1 VTKVSAKQRSD
12 DRSEAT
18 SDRAKPGDRIVVDSH
33 HVGTPPRDG
42 EVVEVVEGSVR
53 VSYRVKWDDGHESL
67 FTPEAG
73 SIHVAR

>member
-1 VTKVSAKQRSD
+1 MTKVSAKQRSD

>member
-1 VTKVSAKQRSD
+1 MPAKQRSA

-18 SDRAKPGDRIVVDSH
+18 SERAKPGDRIVVDSQ
-33 HVGTPPRDG
+33 HVGTPTRDG
-42 EVVEVVEGSVR
+42 EVVEVVEGSIR
-53 VSYRVKWDDGHESL
+53 VSYRVRWDDGHESL

>member
-1 VTKVSAKQRSD
+1 MTKVPAKQRSD
-12 DRSEAT
+12 DRSKAT
-18 SDRAKPGDRIVVDSH
+18 SGRAKPGDRIVVDSH
-33 HVGTPPRDG
+33 QVGTPARDG
-42 EVVEVVEGSVR
+42 EVVEVVEGSIR

>member
-1 VTKVSAKQRSD
+1 MPAKQRSD

-18 SDRAKPGDRIVVDSH
+18 SDRAKPGDRIVVDSRQ
-33 HVGTPPRDG
+33 VGTPPRDG

-53 VSYRVKWDDGHESL
+53 VSYRIRWDDGHESL

-73 SIHVAR
+73 SIQIAR

>member
-1 VTKVSAKQRSD
+1 M
-12 DRSEAT
+12 
-18 SDRAKPGDRIVVDSH
+18 SDRAEPGDRIVVDSH

-42 EVVEVVEGSVR
+42 EVVEVVEGSAR

>member
-1 VTKVSAKQRSD
+1 MPAKERSGG
-12 DRSEAT
+12 RREAAI
-18 SDRAKPGDRIVVDSH
+18 DRAKPGDRIVVDSQ

-42 EVVEVVEGSVR
+42 EVVEVVEGSIR